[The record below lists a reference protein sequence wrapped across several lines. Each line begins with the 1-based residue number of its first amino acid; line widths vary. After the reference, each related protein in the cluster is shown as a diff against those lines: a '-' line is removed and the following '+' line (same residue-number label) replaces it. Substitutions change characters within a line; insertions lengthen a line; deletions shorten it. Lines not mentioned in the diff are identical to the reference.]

1 MNIGGGEAADQM
13 VRMLLSG
20 TEVVIRL
27 SGSALKNLLA
37 LTLALARNHK
47 KLSGK
52 VNLGKMLRE
61 TRDLRQFS
69 MTPEQYKEFQ
79 HRARKQKLL
88 FATVRDRDGWGKLI
102 DVILPV
108 TELDRANQIFQR
120 MLYQE
125 PDRQPEAPTPERE
138 RTKERTSPEKGP
150 QERQR
155 HPKTPTAR
163 QDPQTPTQGRQSG
176 QTAPHQADPPKKE
189 SRSGRGSRDTRTS
202 SSTPQGQGGTAQ
214 GLPGAVGAELRPG
227 QRENKIQAQ
236 DEIMACLKQ
245 AFHSSGVRRPM
256 NGAPR
261 IFCVFPEVNATET
274 AIPSKQASCLPALL
288 HPRGMGGAAHR
299 PITGK
304 QPGPGWRTAGPDR
317 QPDRRAPESP
327 GGAVDGQESPLHPEL
342 HRRLY
347 HGPRPVGRGAR
358 PQA

>member
-125 PDRQPEAPTPERE
+125 PDGSRKHPPQRGSGRRSVPAPKRARRSARGTPRPPRHGRTRRRPHRAARAARRPHIRQIRQKKSLGRDAARAIQEPAPL
-138 RTKERTSPEKGP
+138 
-150 QERQR
+150 
-155 HPKTPTAR
+155 
-163 QDPQTPTQGRQSG
+163 
-176 QTAPHQADPPKKE
+176 PPKAKE
-189 SRSGRGSRDTRTS
+189 
-202 SSTPQGQGGTAQ
+202 
-214 GLPGAVGAELRPG
+214 L
-227 QRENKIQAQ
+227 
-236 DEIMACLKQ
+236 
-245 AFHSSGVRRPM
+245 
-256 NGAPR
+256 
-261 IFCVFPEVNATET
+261 
-274 AIPSKQASCLPALL
+274 
-288 HPRGMGGAAHR
+288 
-299 PITGK
+299 
-304 QPGPGWRTAGPDR
+304 
-317 QPDRRAPESP
+317 
-327 GGAVDGQESPLHPEL
+327 
-342 HRRLY
+342 
-347 HGPRPVGRGAR
+347 
-358 PQA
+358 

>member
-176 QTAPHQADPPKKE
+176 QAGQQDQLAHIGAVGGSVHQPSPP
-189 SRSGRGSRDTRTS
+189 SGRGEQH
-202 SSTPQGQGGTAQ
+202 P
-214 GLPGAVGAELRPG
+214 LPGFPPR
-227 QRENKIQAQ
+227 R
-236 DEIMACLKQ
+236 MAFCPW
-245 AFHSSGVRRPM
+245 RR
-256 NGAPR
+256 R
-261 IFCVFPEVNATET
+261 
-274 AIPSKQASCLPALL
+274 
-288 HPRGMGGAAHR
+288 
-299 PITGK
+299 
-304 QPGPGWRTAGPDR
+304 
-317 QPDRRAPESP
+317 
-327 GGAVDGQESPLHPEL
+327 
-342 HRRLY
+342 
-347 HGPRPVGRGAR
+347 
-358 PQA
+358 